1 MLYWCRALEMDGIGE
16 KLVEQLLEE
25 GAINTLGDLYRMS
38 MSTLLNLERMGEK
51 SASNVLSEVEKSRH
65 MTLGRF
71 LHALGLPGIGPE
83 LAFSVAR
90 ELRDAHG
97 LMSWLDQAH
106 AETDDDAFGPA
117 EDETGKHYE
126 YNQALRRLMALEG
139 VGTIVALHVRD
150 GLEARRSTV
159 EDLLNELEISPESQL
174 SEGGVFDTMTFCVT
188 GTLSKPRKEI
198 QQLITDAGGK
208 IVGSVSAKLSVLV
221 AGEKAGSKKAKA
233 EQLEVVVWNEA
244 DLMNHLETDPSDVQ
258 ADEEVQANQQPS
270 LLDFS

>member
-1 MLYWCRALEMDGIGE
+1 IGE

-25 GAINTLGDLYRMS
+25 GAINTLGDLYRVS
-38 MSTLLNLERMGEK
+38 MTTLLNLERMGEK
-51 SASNVLSEVEKSRH
+51 SANNVLNEVEKSRS

-90 ELRDAHG
+90 ELRDAQG
-97 LMSWLDQAH
+97 LMSWLDDAH
-106 AETDDDAFGPA
+106 AEQGAASFGPT
-117 EDETGKHYE
+117 EDEAGKRYE
-126 YNQALRRLMALEG
+126 HNQALRRLMALEG
-139 VGTIVALHVRD
+139 VGIVVALHVRD

-159 EDLLNELEISPESQL
+159 EDLLNELEVRLESQL
-174 SEGGVFDTMTFCVT
+174 SGGGVFDTMTFCVT

-208 IVGSVSAKLSVLV
+208 IVGSVSGNLSVLV

-233 EQLEVVVWNEA
+233 EQLNVLVWNEA
-244 DLMNHLETDPSDVQ
+244 ELMNHLEEDTSTVQSDG
-258 ADEEVQANQQPS
+258 EVQAKPQPS
-270 LLDFS
+270 LLDFQ